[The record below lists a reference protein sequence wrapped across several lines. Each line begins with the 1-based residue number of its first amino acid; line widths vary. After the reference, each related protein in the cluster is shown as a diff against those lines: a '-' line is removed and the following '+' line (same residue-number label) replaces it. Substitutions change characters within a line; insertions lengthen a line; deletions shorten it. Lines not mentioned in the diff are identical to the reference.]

1 MKKINWERVK
11 TAFKENFFV
20 LLGFFASEDRWI
32 HNKRNIKI
40 DKWDKL
46 DKK

>member
-1 MKKINWERVK
+1 MHKLNWKRIKKAMK
-11 TAFKENFFV
+11 ANFFA

-32 HNKRNIKI
+32 HNKRNVKI

-46 DKK
+46 DK